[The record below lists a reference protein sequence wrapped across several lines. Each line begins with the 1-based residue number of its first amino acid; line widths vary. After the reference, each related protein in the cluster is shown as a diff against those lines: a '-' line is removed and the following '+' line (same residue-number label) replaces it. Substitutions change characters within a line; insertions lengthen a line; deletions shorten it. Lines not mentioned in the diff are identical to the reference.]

1 MSDHEIPMAVGV
13 LKGISWVSSHYNSG
27 LLLIN
32 EMTSNYCTVITG
44 ENNIACFGC

>member
-1 MSDHEIPMAVGV
+1 MAAGV

-32 EMTSNYCTVITG
+32 DMTSNYWTVITG
-44 ENNIACFGC
+44 EKNIACFGC